1 MITMNKAGYIFLLL
15 ICSTVGKAQSTR
27 DSLLAASLDSALA
40 NIFNANEPG
49 GSVFIQQSSNI
60 LYNKS
65 FGLADIKSKEK
76 FSPATVA
83 NLGSISKTFVA
94 YGILLLQQQGKLSV
108 DDNLLKY
115 FPDFSN
121 KEIAKKV
128 KLRHLMSHTSGLP
141 DSRKTETDSIFYLTA
156 KDAENFEPLKATE
169 HLEFEPGS
177 QWKYSNPAYNGLA
190 LVIEKVTKQKWQDFI
205 RQNIF
210 TPAHMENSKITDG
223 AFPET
228 GVAHGYR
235 KINGNFE
242 EYDYGEYPTFCAAG
256 NGGVWSSIDDLK
268 KYVVAIQNCSFI
280 NCKNINQ
287 SRQVWLPGN
296 WASPQAI
303 VHTTVWFTHTGIQ
316 PYYAGPGQYKVI
328 EHTGDQGGFKAHLIM
343 VPEIEM
349 TIIWITN
356 NDRFITDI
364 IGKALVDLQ
373 YFK

>member
-1 MITMNKAGYIFLLL
+1 MTRSFFLFFLLG
-15 ICSTVGKAQSTR
+15 CFATGKAQSTR
-27 DSLLAASLDSALA
+27 DSLLAASLDTSLASAFY
-40 NIFNANEPG
+40 NDEPG
-49 GSVFIQQSSNI
+49 GAVFIQQGNNI

-76 FSPATVA
+76 FTHATVA

-121 KEIAKKV
+121 IEIAKKI

-141 DSRKTETDSIFYLTA
+141 DSRKTATDSIFYLTA
-156 KDAENFEPLKATE
+156 KDAENFEPLKSTE
-169 HLEFEPGS
+169 RLEFEPGS

-205 RQNIF
+205 RLNIF
-210 TPAHMENSKITDG
+210 KPAHMDHSKITDG

-235 KINGNFE
+235 KINGSFE

-256 NGGVWSSIDDLK
+256 NGGVWSSIDDLR
-268 KYVVAIQNCSFI
+268 KYVAAIQNCNFL
-280 NCKNINQ
+280 NCSNINE
-287 SRQVWLPGN
+287 SKQVWLPGN
-296 WASPQAI
+296 WATANAM
-303 VHTTVWFTHTGIQ
+303 VHTTVWFKHTGIV
-316 PYYAGPGQYKVI
+316 PYYASPGQYKVV

-343 VPEIEM
+343 IPEIEM

-356 NDRFITDI
+356 NDRFITDL
-364 IGKALVDLQ
+364 IGKALEELQ

>member
-1 MITMNKAGYIFLLL
+1 MSKPYLLFFLL
-15 ICSTVGKAQSTR
+15 ICFAPAKAQDNR
-27 DSLLAASLDSALA
+27 DSLFAVILDKALSAV
-40 NIFNANEPG
+40 FSEDEPG
-49 GSVFIQQSSNI
+49 GAVFIQQGSRI
-60 LYNKS
+60 LYHQS
-65 FGLADIKSKEK
+65 FGLADNQLKEK
-76 FSPATVA
+76 FTHATVA

-108 DDNLLKY
+108 EDNLLKY

-121 KEIAKKV
+121 KEIAQKV

-141 DSRKTETDSIFYLTA
+141 DSRKTDRDSIFYLTA
-156 KDAENFEPLKATE
+156 KDAENFEPLKSTAR
-169 HLEFEPGS
+169 LEFEPGS

-205 RQNIF
+205 RLNIF
-210 TPAHMENSKITDG
+210 TPANMHKSKITDG

-235 KINGNFE
+235 KINGRFE

-256 NGGVWSSIDDLK
+256 NGGVWSSIDDLR
-268 KYVVAIQNCSFI
+268 KYVAAIQSCSFL
-280 NCKNINQ
+280 NCNNINK
-287 SRQVWLPGN
+287 SKQVWLPGN
-296 WASPQAI
+296 WTSSSEM
-303 VHTTVWFTHTGIQ
+303 VHTTVWFRHTGIV
-316 PYYAGPGQYKVI
+316 PYYANSGQYKVV

-343 VPEIEM
+343 VPEIDM

-356 NDRFITDI
+356 NDHFITDI
-364 IGKALVDLQ
+364 IGKVLVDLQ